1 MMAIGAGAK
10 QELLDQIG
18 LLGITNVTI
27 RAIPPADDAV
37 KSGVVLVDFWAPWCG
52 PCKMQTPILEKVAAA
67 VGDKAVIAKVNV
79 DENPELAA
87 KYGIRSI
94 PTIILLK
101 DGESKQQLIGL
112 QQEAALVSAIDAEQ

>member
-1 MMAIGAGAK
+1 MS
-10 QELLDQIG
+10 E
-18 LLGITNVTI
+18 GIIDLSGSNY
-27 RAIPPADDAV
+27 DDTV

-67 VGDKAVIAKVNV
+67 IGDKAVIAKVNV

-101 DGESKQQLIGL
+101 DGENKQQLIGL
-112 QQEAALVSAIDAEQ
+112 QQQAALVSAIEAEQ